1 VDQRNAQYRPA
12 PQFEQEQLGA
22 APAPAQPA
30 QPDLEAMAIKLDE
43 MKVEAMVDAERTRPS
58 LNGLFAL
65 LLVSGATFI
74 GEYVAQ
80 YGAQSFEKLTQGKA
94 VVDVQTIGQ
103 ALGVGVA
110 VAAVV
115 ATRKTSKRVRTFEQ
129 RLIDLGG
136 TPLPERGQPLTGRA
150 SSQE

>member
-1 VDQRNAQYRPA
+1 
-12 PQFEQEQLGA
+12 
-22 APAPAQPA
+22 
-30 QPDLEAMAIKLDE
+30 MAITLDQ

-58 LNGLFAL
+58 LNGLFTF
-65 LLVSGATFI
+65 LLVGGATFI

-94 VVDVQTIGQ
+94 VVDLQMIGQ

-110 VAAVV
+110 VAAMVALMSYV
-115 ATRKTSKRVRTFEQ
+115 ATRRTSKRVRTVEQ
-129 RLIDLGG
+129 QLINLGG
-136 TPLPERGQPLTGRA
+136 TPLPERGRPLIGRA